1 MPIGEWELYG
11 HEEGSGSLDTT
22 LKTVY
27 NVPATTGTQLEVYYD
42 AKDLTTMPG
51 TVTDLSPNTNTGAL
65 STSPPTLDTTDG
77 IVKNPSN
84 LMRLLGPERRPN
96 QGTLRLPKGL
106 LFGVQ
111 VPSDPVQGTLGRG
124 GHRTLGPIGT
134 RGR

>member
-1 MPIGEWELYG
+1 MVGSNTLRKNWFHRELPY
-11 HEEGSGSLDTT
+11 
-22 LKTVY
+22 
-27 NVPATTGTQLEVYYD
+27 
-42 AKDLTTMPG
+42 
-51 TVTDLSPNTNTGAL
+51 
-65 STSPPTLDTTDG
+65 
-77 IVKNPSN
+77 
-84 LMRLLGPERRPN
+84 LLQGPQRRPN